1 MLVNGVADMSA
12 KAKPLSQRPNQRIR
26 ARVFNMNLNNLTNQ
40 RCWSWRADELFIRR
54 DKIRPAD
61 VMRGLSVETL
71 RAAASKVNVAKDTI
85 ARP

>member
-1 MLVNGVADMSA
+1 MTRGLYETA
-12 KAKPLSQRPNQRIR
+12 NQRIP
-26 ARVFNMNLNNLTNQ
+26 ASGLNFYLNNLTNQ
-40 RCWSWRADELFIRR
+40 ICRSGRADELFIRR